1 MITLTELCHYKGYTT
16 FERVP
21 NDVNFAH
28 VMRMHPNRVVLSA
41 PTTAAS
47 FVFNG
52 KPIPKE
58 YYKELD
64 SVDCTTLVFVDGSTI
79 DVEESMSV
87 IRKLLSDDKRKGET
101 EEILG

>member
-1 MITLTELCHYKGYTT
+1 MITLTELCHYKGDTT

-21 NDVNFAH
+21 NDVNLAY
-28 VMRMHPNRVVLSA
+28 VMRMYPNRAVLSA
-41 PTTAAS
+41 PTIAAS
-47 FVFNG
+47 LVFDG

-58 YYKELD
+58 YYKELT

-87 IRKLLSDDKRKGET
+87 IRKLLSDDKRGT
-101 EEILG
+101 EELLG